1 MRQARA
7 GDGLNRIFPGLAA
20 AALIFLSSRPVLA
33 DPLKDPKRIVSGA
46 TVDLSPLFQWW
57 PKQKDDRPLVK
68 WSHVTGEIVGTNS
81 WGWILDAH
89 TTVPNPENGER
100 KDQQGKIV
108 LRNPPIHDRLDFDTI
123 FAQRKALE
131 AKKSALNS
139 EAHGRA
145 RRQERRDQRK
155 ANKQMGT
162 SSRGL
167 NAQSA
172 KWTQAEKSAKDA
184 VKPLDVQLQAIEKQL
199 KSFPNRDRYVVDCF
213 ALSLSEKADGLAVFD
228 YGLPFK

>member
-1 MRQARA
+1 MPIARCS
-7 GDGLNRIFPGLAA
+7 IKISGLAA
-20 AALIFLSSRPVLA
+20 AALIFLSSRPVPA
-33 DPLKDPKRIVSGA
+33 DPLKDPKRIVSGG

-57 PKQKDDRPLVK
+57 PKQKDERPLAK

-89 TTVPNPENGER
+89 TTVPDPENGER

-108 LRNPPIHDRLDFDTI
+108 LRNPPIHDRRAFDTI
-123 FAQRKALE
+123 FAQRRALE

-139 EAHGRA
+139 EAQAAA
-145 RRQERRDQRK
+145 RHLEQLSEQRK
-155 ANKQMGT
+155 ANKQSGA

-172 KWTQAEKSAKDA
+172 RWTQTEKSAKDA
-184 VKPLDVQLQAIEKQL
+184 VKPLDVQLQAIENQL

-213 ALSLSEKADGLAVFD
+213 ALSLSEKAGELAVFD

>member
-1 MRQARA
+1 MSIARCP
-7 GDGLNRIFPGLAA
+7 IKFSGLAA
-20 AALIFLSSRPVLA
+20 AALIFFSSRPALA
-33 DPLKDPKRIVSGA
+33 DPLKDPKRIVSGG

-57 PKQKDDRPLVK
+57 PKQKDDRPLAK

-81 WGWILDAH
+81 WGWILEAH

-108 LRNPPIHDRLDFDTI
+108 LRNPPIHDRLVFDTI

-139 EAHGRA
+139 EAQAAAKHLE
-145 RRQERRDQRK
+145 QLSDQRK
-155 ANKQMGT
+155 ANKQTGA

-172 KWTQAEKSAKDA
+172 RWTQAEKSAKDA
-184 VKPLDVQLQAIEKQL
+184 VKALDVQLQAIEKQL
-199 KSFPNRDRYVVDCF
+199 KPFPNRDRYLVDCF
-213 ALSLSEKADGLAVFD
+213 ALSFSEKADGLAVFD
-228 YGLPFK
+228 YGLPLK